1 MITFR
6 LSAPTPSLNPSS
18 GASGNWRA
26 RHARKRKLQR
36 EWATEIVFNHSPI
49 AVALPI
55 VKSRV
60 TIERHSAGVLDVDN
74 LYGGVKPLLDV
85 LKPMDPKRNPFGLG
99 IILDDKPDN
108 LELIVRQVKSTRAAA
123 CTVVTIEPITQ
134 T

>member
-6 LSAPTPSLNPSS
+6 LSKPTPSLNPSS

-26 RHARKRKLQR
+26 RHARKLKLQR
-36 EWATEIVFNHSPI
+36 GWCAEICWRGYGNVNIIPKARI
-49 AVALPI
+49 
-55 VKSRV
+55 

-74 LYGGVKPLLDV
+74 LYGGCKPLIDV